1 MYVSRTYIHIFIYT
15 GYFPLH
21 ALLSSHRTVHTIDF
35 SEVTDKELL
44 KFDIDFS
51 FRIDKTAIMHGLAGW
66 FDLDFIGT
74 FPISIILVLY
84 TLTTYFLILPLI
96 PNLLSLHH
104 ARTIRVV

>member
-1 MYVSRTYIHIFIYT
+1 MYQL

-66 FDLDFIGT
+66 FDLDFIGM
-74 FPISIILVLY
+74 
-84 TLTTYFLILPLI
+84 
-96 PNLLSLHH
+96 
-104 ARTIRVV
+104 